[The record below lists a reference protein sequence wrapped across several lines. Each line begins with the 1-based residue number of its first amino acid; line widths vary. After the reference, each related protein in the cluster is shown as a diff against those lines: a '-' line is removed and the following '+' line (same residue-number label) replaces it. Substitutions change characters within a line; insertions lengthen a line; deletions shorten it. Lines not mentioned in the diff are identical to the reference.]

1 MPVALLTALHAT
13 TVVLWIGGVAFV
25 TIIVFP
31 MLLRM
36 EDSLEK
42 VMFFQGV
49 ESRFARHA
57 RIYAWLTGLTGG
69 GLLYATGRHADLF
82 SARGIGITV
91 MLIVWLVYI
100 VVLTFERRLF
110 AILFKPDQS
119 ENTAR
124 IFARLSSFHWIV
136 LGLSLLAVVIGV
148 WEGHGGRL

>member
-1 MPVALLTALHAT
+1 
-13 TVVLWIGGVAFV
+13 VVDR
-25 TIIVFP
+25 T
-31 MLLRM
+31 
-36 EDSLEK
+36 D
-42 VMFFQGV
+42 
-49 ESRFARHA
+49 
-57 RIYAWLTGLTGG
+57 GG
-69 GLLYATGRHADLF
+69 GLLYATGRYADLF

-124 IFARLSSFHWIV
+124 IFARLNSFHWIV
-136 LGLSLLAVVIGV
+136 LGLSLLAVAIGV